1 MPVPLDPD
9 DERGLAP
16 TSDDVVV
23 LVDGRSAAAA
33 LRPPARRS
41 ADRGR
46 SPARP
51 SVSSAG
57 VHDDVAGPTPATAVA
72 GGDGRRPVM
81 ATAAPA
87 PARAPSSGPSGRRA
101 WKPGPGRDQPEGS
114 FLSRHL
120 RVPGPLGL
128 VVVVLA
134 LAMGTGLVG
143 AYVWARNDAHNIRTS
158 PVSPPPAPRSAT
170 TGDTEVTTTTK
181 PDLSADT
188 LVEKLGPSVWT
199 VRTFDS
205 AGQPVQGSALL
216 TQSNRGQGLL
226 LTSLAVVEASTHQPA
241 PEITVSGGGFNGK
254 AQLFTWDQAHDL
266 ALLVV
271 SGVSTRAL
279 DWVPDSSTLKAGD
292 KVFALGG
299 DGKLKPGLVTALSDQ
314 AVEHNV
320 FVDDAL
326 RGGPIVNVKGEVVAV
341 SSAAYTAGG
350 TPTDAAFFGVPI
362 RLSCSV
368 VLTCTGAFAGPGT
381 EVASTPSSPD
391 STTTTTTEPG

>member
-1 MPVPLDPD
+1 M
-9 DERGLAP
+9 
-16 TSDDVVV
+16 
-23 LVDGRSAAAA
+23 
-33 LRPPARRS
+33 
-41 ADRGR
+41 
-46 SPARP
+46 
-51 SVSSAG
+51 
-57 VHDDVAGPTPATAVA
+57 
-72 GGDGRRPVM
+72 
-81 ATAAPA
+81 
-87 PARAPSSGPSGRRA
+87 
-101 WKPGPGRDQPEGS
+101 
-114 FLSRHL
+114 

-158 PVSPPPAPRSAT
+158 PVSPPPAPRSGT
-170 TGDTEVTTTTK
+170 TADTEVTTTTK

-254 AQLFTWDQAHDL
+254 AQLFTWDATHDL

-271 SGVSTRAL
+271 SGTNTPAL
-279 DWVPDSSTLKAGD
+279 SWLSDPSSLKAGD

-299 DGKLKPGLVTALSDQ
+299 DGKLKPGLVTAVSDQ

-320 FVDDAL
+320 FVDDGL
-326 RGGPIVNVKGEVVAV
+326 RGGAIVNVKGEVVAV
-341 SSAAYTAGG
+341 SSAVYTAGG
-350 TPTDAAFFGVPI
+350 VPTDTAFFGIPI
-362 RLSCSV
+362 RASCAG
-368 VLTCTGAFAGPGT
+368 VLTCTGAFAGPGA
-381 EVASTPSSPD
+381 EIAPTPPD
-391 STTTTTTEPG
+391 VTTAKTATTEPG